1 MKNEYSPPTQTCK
14 LCNNVHNCSGP
25 DWLTGDCYPGFEM
38 IITVDKNKGKKKNKS

>member
-1 MKNEYSPPTQTCK
+1 MKNEYSPPTQTCR
-14 LCNNVHNCSGP
+14 LCKNIKNCSGP